1 MAGKKATRDPDTWEV
16 KPIAAQLRG
25 SAQWKAWVE
34 GLAKAQRQSVAGVI
48 DTALARL
55 AREIDYHEPPPR

>member
-1 MAGKKATRDPDTWEV
+1 MAEKRATRDPDTWEV

-34 GLAKAQRQSVAGVI
+34 GLARAQRQSVAGVI

-55 AREIDYHEPPPR
+55 AREIDYREPPPR